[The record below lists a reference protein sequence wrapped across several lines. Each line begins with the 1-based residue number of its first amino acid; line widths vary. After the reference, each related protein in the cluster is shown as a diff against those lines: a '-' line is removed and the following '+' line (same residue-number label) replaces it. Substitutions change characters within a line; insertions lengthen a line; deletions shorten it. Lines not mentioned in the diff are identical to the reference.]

1 MTRPDVVRDLS
12 PERIAAYLAARD
24 WREVDTGLSGD
35 TLAYY
40 VCAFHEPAH
49 EAAFPRSDHWTDY
62 GRSVS
67 WGLAAVA
74 ECEGRPSPALQLYRD
89 MQGFETGKVHHA
101 IHVTPGIQFGQPCI
115 EGTRVPSETIAA
127 WYFANGLDDTRRSY
141 EVTRGQ
147 ILVACW
153 FEAIIAKT
161 YQWRKKWRAWAES
174 AEVWDALWRAEYSRC
189 PLPPREGD

>member
-1 MTRPDVVRDLS
+1 MTRPDVFKDLS
-12 PERIAAYLAARD
+12 PDRIAAYLTAHD

-35 TLAYY
+35 TLACY

-74 ECEGRPSPALQLYRD
+74 ECEGRSSPALQVCRD
-89 MQGFETGKVHHA
+89 MQRPDSGKVHHA
-101 IHVTPGIQFGQPCI
+101 ISIEPGVQFGQPCI
-115 EGTRVPSETIAA
+115 DGTRITTETLAA
-127 WYFANGLDDTRRSY
+127 EYWANGLDSVRRGW

-147 ILVACW
+147 ILVAVW
-153 FEAIIAKT
+153 YESEIAKT
-161 YQWRKKWRAWAES
+161 RRWRKVWHEWAE
-174 AEVWDALWRAEYSRC
+174 ANWDALWRAEYERAAD
-189 PLPPREGD
+189 PPRNGG